1 MEIFTYMSCLSLI
14 VHNMACLASSLDFF
28 TICTAYHWVA
38 YTNIRNGGGSRDRQD
53 VSLLIYG
60 TDIVYILL
68 VTECRIVRYASLL
81 SLSVDIF
88 AYALI
93 ITA

>member
-1 MEIFTYMSCLSLI
+1 
-14 VHNMACLASSLDFF
+14 MACLTLSLEFF
-28 TICTAYHWVA
+28 TICIAYHRVA

-81 SLSVDIF
+81 SLGVDIF